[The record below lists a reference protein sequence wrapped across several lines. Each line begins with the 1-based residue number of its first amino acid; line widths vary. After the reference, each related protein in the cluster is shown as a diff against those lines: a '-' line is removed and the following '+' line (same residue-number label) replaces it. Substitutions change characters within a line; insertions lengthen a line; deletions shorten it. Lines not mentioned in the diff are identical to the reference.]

1 MSVTCPNCGRALAPS
16 AAFCPNCGVKTGEA
30 GEEAAAVAAELAGLD
45 VLSPSLSPDVLG
57 ELTEKFLAAADEI
70 AKERSGTAT
79 REGPSTVSIKFPRD
93 LESPAATA
101 ASCALVLRDVTRS
114 LLATSPKDL
123 NTNAYL
129 TVGVDATPP
138 EIETA
143 GEPSSPRAKAE
154 RLRRKAGKW
163 VILAGEDV
171 HDLTAGDFKY
181 VPVGF
186 YQTRGRKPAVKI
198 YELKEDRRYP
208 TSAPP
213 MQKSPFVAVAGFE
226 EAIENSFAAVLST
239 GRRRTVFVTGAAGTG
254 KTTWLAVACRAA
266 RANGFRVYASSCME
280 RRRYAPF
287 ALWAPI
293 WREAF
298 ADLAP
303 EVPPSKAAAQAL
315 RKIDERLEI
324 WAPLFSRVLGFRAEP
339 DPHVADVT
347 PEFRH
352 RRIIEITNRL
362 LVEAA
367 AEKPTAVVL
376 DDIHFAD
383 ASSRGLLGSLLAA
396 PTDVPLALV
405 VACETS
411 DDSIERAADAIL
423 STRPFTENE
432 VAAFAENFADTDA
445 EEAGALL
452 YAEGKGHP
460 EILQQVWLATRE
472 KTDLNIN
479 SLAADGELEGPALVA
494 RRLRD
499 FDKRWQNATA
509 ALVMMGVPV
518 RDGDL
523 RVLAAD
529 AFGAD
534 GTAAEAWRYKL
545 YKLDLLRPAL
555 GEDDSLYVPPHLAS
569 AVLAAAAPTPESR
582 TTAARTAAAFLAE
595 RYPGELPAR
604 VTLELA
610 AGKPRSAYDLARE
623 NVEQARWLGSPHDA
637 VAQLTAVIHELERAA
652 PQEEP
657 GLKLLPRLYLTRA
670 EAFYEAGLAAAA
682 LNDLEKIGTEEGELA
697 ARRFYTQGQ
706 VYLRRS
712 YFPEAE
718 TAFLETLQ
726 LAARLK
732 DYALVADVEL
742 ALADLFRQQGDIAKA
757 TYELEKSLKAGRVS
771 SPRAFELLAGLK
783 YRDGYVADAVQ
794 AAQRSLSSTDAE
806 RKPITAAGAALSLA
820 PVFFEYGRVP
830 NARSLIAKAREA
842 FVVVGDRRGQ
852 CKAYVLEGT
861 IDLVTEDLATSG
873 TTFDE
878 ALLLAEEEGFDSCG
892 VEAALGLSVVRLF
905 QNDPAAHR
913 RLLVKAKET
922 TAGDTRSP
930 QAGIDLAEA
939 TACFAAG
946 DYDDAYRLADA
957 ATGECRRTGD
967 AFSYG
972 SAAVLAARA
981 ALAAGKQEKCRE
993 VLAQPNLDR
1002 RARESKVFFA
1012 RYNLAAGELFT
1023 AEADLERAR
1032 KHLAAAAAAA
1042 RELGLWLVRGECY
1055 LKLADVAPQENE
1067 REKYRRRALWLLEKK
1082 GATLLAGKVRKKIGL
1097 L

>member
-1 MSVTCPNCGRALAPS
+1 MSATCPNCGRALAPS

-30 GEEAAAVAAELAGLD
+30 GEEAAALAADLAGLD

-57 ELTEKFLAAADEI
+57 ELTEKFFSAADEI
-70 AKERSGTAT
+70 AKERGGTVT
-79 REGPSTVSIKFPRD
+79 REGPSTVTIKFPRD

-101 ASCALVLRDVTRS
+101 ASCALVLRDATRS
-114 LLATSPKDL
+114 LRATSPKDL
-123 NTNAYL
+123 STHAYL

-138 EIETA
+138 ETEPA
-143 GEPSSPRAKAE
+143 DEPSSPRAKAE
-154 RLRRKAGKW
+154 KLRRKAGKW
-163 VILAGEDV
+163 LILAGEDV

-186 YQTRGRKPAVKI
+186 YQTRGSKPAVKI

-213 MQKSPFVAVAGFE
+213 VQTSPFVAVAGFE
-226 EAIENSFAAVLST
+226 EAIENSFAAVLSIK
-239 GRRRTVFVTGAAGTG
+239 RRRTVFVTGAAGTG
-254 KTTWLAVACRAA
+254 KTTWLTVACRAA
-266 RANGFRVYASSCME
+266 RLNGFRVYASSCME

-287 ALWAPI
+287 ALWVPI

-315 RKIDERLEI
+315 RKIGERLEI

-352 RRIIEITNRL
+352 RRIIDITKKL
-362 LVEAA
+362 LLGTAA
-367 AEKPTAVVL
+367 DKPTALVL

-383 ASSRGLLGSLLAA
+383 ASSRALLGSLLAA
-396 PTDVPLALV
+396 PADAPLALV
-405 VACETS
+405 VASETS
-411 DDSIERAADAIL
+411 DDTIERAADAIL

-432 VAAFAENFADTDA
+432 VAAFAANFADADG
-445 EEAGALL
+445 EEAAAQL

-460 EILQQVWLATRE
+460 EILQQAWLATRE
-472 KTDLNIN
+472 KPDLNIK
-479 SLAADGELEGPALVA
+479 SLAAGGELEGPALVA

-509 ALVMMGVPV
+509 ALLMLGVPV
-518 RDGDL
+518 RDRDL
-523 RVLAAD
+523 RFLAAD

-555 GEDDSLYVPPHLAS
+555 GEEESLCVPSHLAP
-569 AVLAAAAPTPESR
+569 AVLAAAAPTPGSR
-582 TTAARTAAAFLAE
+582 ATAARTAAAFLAE
-595 RYPGELPAR
+595 RYPRELPAR
-604 VTLELA
+604 VALELA
-610 AGKPRSAYDLARE
+610 AGKAQPAYELALE
-623 NVEQARWLGSPHDA
+623 NAEQARWLGSPHDA
-637 VAQLTAVIHELERAA
+637 VAQLTAVIHELERTTS
-652 PQEEP
+652 QEES

-697 ARRFYTQGQ
+697 ARRFYTQGR

-726 LAARLK
+726 FAARLK
-732 DYALVADVEL
+732 DYGLVADVEL
-742 ALADLFRQQGDIAKA
+742 ALADLFLQQGEATKA
-757 TYELEKSLKAGRVS
+757 TYELEKSLKADRVS
-771 SPRAFELLAGLK
+771 SPRAFELLADLK
-783 YRDGYVADAVQ
+783 YRHGYVADALQ
-794 AAQRSLSSTDAE
+794 AAQRSLSSADAE
-806 RKPITAAGAALSLA
+806 RKPITAAEAALSLA
-820 PVFFEYGRVP
+820 PIFFEYGRVTS
-830 NARSLIAKAREA
+830 ARSLIAKAREA
-842 FVVVGDRRGQ
+842 FAVVGDGRGH

-861 IDLVTEDLATSG
+861 IDLATEDLATSG
-873 TTFDE
+873 TTFGE
-878 ALLLAEEEGFDSCG
+878 ALRLAEDEGFDSYG

-913 RLLVKAKET
+913 RFLVKAKEA

-930 QAGIDLAEA
+930 QPGIDLAEA
-939 TACFAAG
+939 AACFAAG
-946 DYDDAYRLADA
+946 DYHNAYRLADA
-957 ATGECRRTGD
+957 ATGACRRAGN

-981 ALAAGKQEKCRE
+981 ALAAGKREKCRE
-993 VLAQPNLDR
+993 VLAQPDLDR

-1012 RYNLAAGELFT
+1012 SYNLAAGELFA

-1032 KHLAAAAAAA
+1032 KYLAASAAAA
-1042 RELGLWLVRGECY
+1042 RELGLWLVRSECY
-1055 LKLADVAPQENE
+1055 LKLADVAPHDNE

-1082 GATLLAGKVRKKIGL
+1082 GATFLAGKVREEIGL
-1097 L
+1097 